1 MARADETEIEDDIFS
16 PRKNDVFLGHEE
28 AEKTILDAWNSK
40 RMHHAWLLCGPRGVG
55 KATLAYRMAR
65 FILSGGGEDGGAGLF
80 GDSPNGLYVDPENPV
95 FRRIAGGGHGDLKVI
110 ERKYDEKKKR
120 LQGEI
125 TVDSVRTVGNFM
137 SKTSAEGGWRVVI
150 VDAADELNRNAAN
163 AILKVLEEPPANALM
178 ILVAHHP
185 GRLLPTIRSR
195 CRRLN
200 LGALEEHQVVDLL
213 GRYCP
218 DMDLGDRD
226 ALSGLA
232 EGSVGRALQLH
243 EVGGLELY
251 TELVTLIAA
260 LPNADVAGQHKFA
273 ERFSAADKDASFAA
287 ITELLHWWLA
297 RMIRFAATGQAPRE
311 IVDGELPAMQRM
323 AASQPL
329 DQWLEVWEKIN
340 ELMGATRGLHLDR
353 KQALLNAFFMLEET
367 MRN

>member
-1 MARADETEIEDDIFS
+1 MAKDDLPEEENPFE
-16 PRKNDVFLGHEE
+16 PRRNDALLGHEE
-28 AEKTILDAWNSK
+28 AEKIILDAWKSK
-40 RMHHAWLLCGPRGVG
+40 RMHHAWLLCGPKGVG

-65 FILSGGGEDGGAGLF
+65 FILSGGGDNGGAGLF
-80 GDSPNGLYVDPENPV
+80 DDQNDGLYVDPEDPV
-95 FRRIAGGGHGDLKVI
+95 SRRIAGGGHGDLKVI
-110 ERKYDEKKKR
+110 ERQYDDKKKR

-125 TVDSVRTVGNFM
+125 TVASVRTVGNFM
-137 SKTSAEGGWRVVI
+137 SKTSAEGGWRIVI

-163 AILKVLEEPPANALM
+163 AILKVLEEPPANAMM

-200 LGALEEHQVVDLL
+200 LGPLEDHQVVDLL

-218 DMDLGDRD
+218 DMDLGARD
-226 ALSGLA
+226 TLSGLA
-232 EGSVGRALQLH
+232 EGSIGRALQLH

-251 TELVTLIAA
+251 TELVGIISA
-260 LPNADVAGQHKFA
+260 LPNADVAAQHKFA
-273 ERFSAADKDASFAA
+273 ERFSPADKDAAFAT
-287 ITELLHWWLA
+287 ITELMHWWLA

-311 IVDGELPAMQRM
+311 VVQGELPAMQRM
-323 AASQPL
+323 AAAQPL

-340 ELMGATRGLHLDR
+340 DLMGATRGLHLDR

-367 MRN
+367 MRT

>member
-1 MARADETEIEDDIFS
+1 MAADDLNEDENPFA
-16 PRKNDVFLGHEE
+16 PRRNDALLGHEE
-28 AEKTILDAWNSK
+28 AEKVILDAWNSQ
-40 RMHHAWLLCGPRGVG
+40 RMHHAWLLCGPRGIG

-65 FILSGGGEDGGAGLF
+65 FILSGGGANAGMGLF
-80 GDSPNGLYVDPENPV
+80 GASPDGLYIDPEEPV
-95 FRRIAGGGHGDLKVI
+95 ARRIAGGGHGDLKVI
-110 ERKYDEKKKR
+110 ERLYDEKKKR

-125 TVDSVRTVGNFM
+125 TVASVRTVGNFM
-137 SKTSAEGGWRVVI
+137 SKTSAEGGWRIVI

-163 AILKVLEEPPANALM
+163 AILKVLEEPPANAMM
-178 ILVAHHP
+178 ILIAHHP

-200 LGALEEHQVVDLL
+200 LGALQDHQVVDLL
-213 GRYCP
+213 GRYCL

-232 EGSVGRALQLH
+232 EGSIGRALQLH
-243 EVGGLELY
+243 EVGGLEMY
-251 TELVTLIAA
+251 TELVRLIAE
-260 LPNADVAGQHKFA
+260 LPNADVAAQHKFA
-273 ERFSAADKDASFAA
+273 ERFSAADKDAAFAT

-297 RMIRFAATGQAPRE
+297 RVIRFAATGQAPRE
-311 IVDGELPAMQRM
+311 VVDDELPAMQRM
-323 AASQPL
+323 AAAQPL

-367 MRN
+367 MRT

>member
-1 MARADETEIEDDIFS
+1 MAVDDQEENGTFPT
-16 PRKNDVFLGHEE
+16 PRRNGHFVGHDD

-65 FILSGGGEDGGAGLF
+65 FVLSGGNEQGGGLF
-80 GDSPNGLYVDPENPV
+80 GDAPEGLHVDPENPV

-110 ERKYDEKKKR
+110 ERQYDEKKKR

-137 SKTSAEGGWRVVI
+137 SKTAAEGGWRIVI

-163 AILKVLEEPPANALM
+163 AILKVLEEPPANAMM
-178 ILVAHHP
+178 ILVAHQP
-185 GRLLPTIRSR
+185 GKLLPTIRSR

-200 LGALEEHQVVDLL
+200 LGVLEDHQVIDLL

-218 DMDLGDRD
+218 DLDLDDRD

-232 EGSVGRALQLH
+232 EGSIGRALQLH
-243 EVGGLELY
+243 DVGGLEFY
-251 TELVTLIAA
+251 TEMVRLLAA
-260 LPNADVAGQHKFA
+260 LPDADVLAQHKFS
-273 ERFSAADKDASFAA
+273 ERFSQADRDAAFA
-287 ITELLHWWLA
+287 TVTNLLHWWLG
-297 RMIRFAATGQAPRE
+297 RLIRFAATGQAPRE
-311 IVDGELPAMQRM
+311 VIAGELPAMRRM
-323 AASQPL
+323 ATAQPL
-329 DQWLEVWEKIN
+329 DQWIEVWEKIS
-340 ELMGATRGLHLDR
+340 ELMSATRGLHLDR